1 MSSLYDQFF
10 SETNINHIY
19 NILSDI
25 IVKEYSYN
33 IKNDLRNMDIFKNKM
48 NKVFTDTQQIDLNE
62 INKELLTGMINH
74 FQQELLQQQK
84 QQQQQQ
90 QHNIEQQQQQSSK
103 PENTEDLMDE
113 YNKFMSQR
121 NTEINYENKEQKME
135 PKMELKMEPK
145 MEPKME
151 LKNEKKKIR
160 KNIIVSSKD
169 RINKDSNR
177 FKYKVEYPKSKITE
191 LNSLIIP
198 LEDSIHFTNPI
209 LKINIEELDLDLLLT
224 CDKILEINNYKYGIY
239 KPEKHTI
246 NKKSDILT
254 ISIGS
259 IYGKEEY
266 ESDII
271 DISYDN
277 EENIIKLEDLN
288 DFKVNDV
295 LILSSSDVV
304 EFSKIKEINKNEIK
318 LDNIINFKKDDK
330 FSVIN
335 SNLQNTLI
343 FK

>member
-74 FQQELLQQQK
+74 FQQEL

-90 QHNIEQQQQQSSK
+90 QHNTEQQQQQSSK

-145 MEPKME
+145 IEPKME

-177 FKYKVEYPKSKITE
+177 FKYKVQYPKSKITE

-239 KPEKHTI
+239 KSEKHTI

-254 ISIGS
+254 ISIES

-271 DISYDN
+271 DIIYDN

>member
-84 QQQQQQ
+84 Q

-177 FKYKVEYPKSKITE
+177 FKYKVQYPKSKITE

-254 ISIGS
+254 ISIES
-259 IYGKEEY
+259 IYGIEEY

-271 DISYDN
+271 NVILNN
-277 EENIIKLEDLN
+277 ENNIIELEDLN
-288 DFKVNDV
+288 DFKVNDI
-295 LILSSSDVV
+295 LILSSIDVV

-318 LDNIINFKKDDK
+318 LDNIINFNKDDK

>member
-121 NTEINYENKEQKME
+121 NTEINYENKEQKIE
-135 PKMELKMEPK
+135 PKMQLKIEPK
-145 MEPKME
+145 IKTIHSIG
-151 LKNEKKKIR
+151 KIEGGGEC
-160 KNIIVSSKD
+160 
-169 RINKDSNR
+169 
-177 FKYKVEYPKSKITE
+177 YGH
-191 LNSLIIP
+191 SLII
-198 LEDSIHFTNPI
+198 NPWG
-209 LKINIEELDLDLLLT
+209 
-224 CDKILEINNYKYGIY
+224 KILADRGTSSGFINVNINLEEVNMARVRIPSLSNE
-239 KPEKHTI
+239 KPF
-246 NKKSDILT
+246 
-254 ISIGS
+254 G
-259 IYGKEEY
+259 
-266 ESDII
+266 
-271 DISYDN
+271 
-277 EENIIKLEDLN
+277 
-288 DFKVNDV
+288 F
-295 LILSSSDVV
+295 
-304 EFSKIKEINKNEIK
+304 
-318 LDNIINFKKDDK
+318 
-330 FSVIN
+330 
-335 SNLQNTLI
+335 
-343 FK
+343 

>member
-10 SETNINHIY
+10 SNINIDHIY
-19 NILSDI
+19 NILSDLI
-25 IVKEYSYN
+25 IKQYSYD
-33 IKNDLRNMDIFKNKM
+33 IKIDNRNLDIFKTKM
-48 NKVFTDTQQIDLNE
+48 NKIFTNTQQINLNE
-62 INKELLTGMINH
+62 INKELLTEMINY
-74 FQQELLQQQK
+74 FQQQQH
-84 QQQQQQ
+84 QQQQQFIQ
-90 QHNIEQQQQQSSK
+90 
-103 PENTEDLMDE
+103 ENDKKKEDKDDKDIMDE
-113 YNKFMSQR
+113 YNKLMSQR
-121 NTEINYENKEQKME
+121 NTLKINYENKDENKDKKIE
-135 PKMELKMEPK
+135 PNINYENKDEKIES
-145 MEPKME
+145 
-151 LKNEKKKIR
+151 KKKI
-160 KNIIVSSKD
+160 KKKIIISSKD

-254 ISIGS
+254 ISIES
-259 IYGKEEY
+259 IYGIEEY

-271 DISYDN
+271 NVILNN
-277 EENIIKLEDLN
+277 ENNIIELEDLN
-288 DFKVNDV
+288 DFKVNDI
-295 LILSSSDVV
+295 LILSSIDVV

-318 LDNIINFKKDDK
+318 LDNIINFNKDDK